1 MSSAAKSEGGGREW
15 ELHKLGSLK
24 AQPGSHHHFSNT
36 ETYQL
41 AAFINARFADEPLLS
56 SILPVDGTNPDSF
69 FDAWGDGK
77 LLICLVDAAC
87 DGVVDLAF
95 LRRRAAKPLGV
106 SVRHL
111 TIQHFAVLNDAL
123 EGCKN
128 IDGLRLGFVGAEDFV
143 QGNRPVILGVGWQ
156 LVRMSILRKVHIV
169 ERPELADLF
178 TPEEAAKS
186 IGQTGQEEVVLSR
199 WFNQFLE
206 AVGSDRQVWS
216 FGAELA
222 DGVAWCTLLNAIDPA
237 ACPPPDESDAEA
249 NVSSVMAA
257 VGKMDIKGVFLTE
270 DALMAADKK
279 QNVMFCAQ
287 LADAF
292 PTLPN
297 HLRAPRSS
305 KSSARGGGNGG
316 GGGGNRPFSSS
327 YHSRDGSSTA
337 ASSMYTSSP
346 NEIGGSGSGR
356 RAVGSSSAPAPL
368 PSPPKSRWG
377 FGFNTSRG
385 AGGDAEVG
393 EGKIYYD
400 SDGEV
405 DSGPG
410 CGLGGFA
417 GLFSCITRN

>member
-1 MSSAAKSEGGGREW
+1 MFSSSSSVKSEDGGQEW
-15 ELHKLGSLK
+15 ELHRLASLK
-24 AQPGSHHHFSNT
+24 AQPGSHHHFSNA

-41 AAFINARFADEPLLS
+41 AAFINARFAEEPLLAS
-56 SILPVDGTNPDSF
+56 LLPVDGTNPDAF
-69 FDAWGDGK
+69 FDAWGDGR

-87 DGVVDLAF
+87 EGVVDLGF

-156 LVRMSILRKVHIV
+156 LVRLAILQKVNI
-169 ERPELADLF
+169 EGRPELAELF
-178 TPEEAAKS
+178 TPEEAAKNL
-186 IGQTGQEEVVLSR
+186 GQAGQEELVLSR

-237 ACPPPDESDAEA
+237 ACPPPDEHDAEA
-249 NVSSVMAA
+249 NAA
-257 VGKMDIKGVFLTE
+257 SAVEAVHKMGIKGVFMTE
-270 DALMAADKK
+270 EALMAADKK
-279 QNVMFCAQ
+279 LNVMFCAQ
-287 LADAF
+287 VMNAF
-292 PTLPN
+292 PTIPPY
-297 HLRAPRSS
+297 LRAP
-305 KSSARGGGNGG
+305 KSSRTGKGGDGG
-316 GGGGNRPFSSS
+316 GGGGGGSGGPFSST
-327 YHSRDGSSTA
+327 YDSRGGSSTA
-337 ASSMYTSSP
+337 GSSMYTSSP
-346 NEIGGSGSGR
+346 NGER
-356 RAVGSSSAPAPL
+356 EVGTSSAPPPV

-377 FGFNTSRG
+377 FGFNTQAG
-385 AGGDAEVG
+385 APSEAG
-393 EGKIYYD
+393 EGRVYYD

-405 DSGPG
+405 DSAPG
-410 CGLGGFA
+410 CGLAFRIFG
-417 GLFSCITRN
+417 CITRN